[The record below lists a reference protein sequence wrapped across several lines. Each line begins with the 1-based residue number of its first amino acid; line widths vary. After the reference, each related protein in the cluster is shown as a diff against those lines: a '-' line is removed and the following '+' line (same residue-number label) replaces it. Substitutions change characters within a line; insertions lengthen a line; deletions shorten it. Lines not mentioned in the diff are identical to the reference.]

1 MNSKPK
7 SIDMGSLIQKVTK
20 RARELLKK
28 KSKPQNK
35 GKSAN
40 GTSRYSKSKRQKL
53 LIGGVRVNIEASRE
67 DITNILSGKTD
78 VNKEGKAHLVHL
90 LKLQTIKKIN
100 EIYKEL
106 LGKMSRTDPT
116 QEQLN
121 HETNIKKILDIIEAK
136 LNVSNLEELSADTN
150 HVPSLDN
157 TYEYEIFENNF
168 DIYKTYSLEKDIIAL
183 NIFKM
188 FKLLLDVE
196 NSDEFNPDIFNG
208 GKINGGALD
217 DVLNGKTNPE
227 KLIIMTDRVDKYT
240 KLITDVR
247 ANFVALNIMEPKI
260 KKGDS
265 LGTVTTNAGA
275 IDDLLKDNFNSIIT
289 EESERTK
296 FNKLLNDI
304 RNGGKF
310 YSIDVKESSKKSSF
324 LSNKLVAYK
333 WPPDGTESPTPLY
346 IYSIAYDLQSNKYEL
361 TTVLKENSEGK
372 KTSSDYSDIT
382 KNIKIIEK
390 KLNELISK
398 YQGITDGRA
407 VIDNTFNN
415 LYIEITTLIQD
426 IKEKYAYLSQKHP
439 QYKPEAVLS
448 TGPQVVADEL
458 KGGGNPVKYKSTG
471 QVVHIMFQN
480 KKYKRVI
487 YVKDKRNTKYCKMN
501 NEYILLSKLKVIE

>member
-1 MNSKPK
+1 
-7 SIDMGSLIQKVTK
+7 
-20 RARELLKK
+20 
-28 KSKPQNK
+28 
-35 GKSAN
+35 
-40 GTSRYSKSKRQKL
+40 
-53 LIGGVRVNIEASRE
+53 
-67 DITNILSGKTD
+67 
-78 VNKEGKAHLVHL
+78 
-90 LKLQTIKKIN
+90 
-100 EIYKEL
+100 
-106 LGKMSRTDPT
+106 MSRTDPT

-121 HETNIKKILDIIEAK
+121 HEINIKKILDIIEAK

-240 KLITDVR
+240 KLITNVR
-247 ANFVALNIMEPKI
+247 SNFVALNIMEQKI

-265 LGTVTTNAGA
+265 LGTVTTNTGA
-275 IDDLLKDNFNSIIT
+275 IDDLLKDNFNSIIK

-324 LSNKLVAYK
+324 ISTKLVAYK
-333 WPPDGTESPTPLY
+333 WPSDGTESPTPLY
-346 IYSIAYDLQSNKYEL
+346 IYSIAYDQQSNKYEL
-361 TTVLKENSEGK
+361 TMVLKENSEGK

-382 KNIKIIEK
+382 KDIKIIEK
-390 KLNELISK
+390 KLNELTTK
-398 YQGITDGRA
+398 YQGITDSNPYE
-407 VIDNTFNN
+407 IDVTF
-415 LYIEITTLIQD
+415 YKIYEDIKILIQD